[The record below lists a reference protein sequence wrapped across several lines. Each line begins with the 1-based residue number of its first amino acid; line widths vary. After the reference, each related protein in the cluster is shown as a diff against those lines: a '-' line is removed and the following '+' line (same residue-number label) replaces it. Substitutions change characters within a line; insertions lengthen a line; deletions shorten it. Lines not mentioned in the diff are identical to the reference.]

1 VCVRCE
7 SCCLCQSRVDEGEKS
22 LRHRSLALTDTSST
36 LDRDVLSPLSSSMSS
51 SLSPASV
58 GLTSELH
65 MTCAHDP
72 IPITHETRQNRNPFS
87 DDTSSAADTCL
98 QSPPSSFASDSPS
111 ASCHVEGQPNYR
123 TISPYSP
130 EDVNDVFS
138 VVSDAT
144 SYSPGLLSAR
154 ANHSQQCAANSP
166 GHLSSTNSPNP
177 GLMSSAASVGLSPN
191 SPGLLSSAASVGL
204 SPTNSPGRTSSAVS
218 VRLSPTNSSGL
229 QSVAN
234 SPALFSAANSPGQLT
249 ANSSPAVPSPASSF
263 GSPCPNGPGQ
273 YPPNCY
279 HDNNGMYYGDFP
291 NETAGGVFAAEQSS
305 YGPLNSGPGVLSY
318 SNVPGLQVPFG
329 TMPPPHSLSP
339 HQATGSAPISSMH
352 CSTSNFIAIATA
364 PSSVH
369 MRVPSST
376 PSTFNGT
383 SDVNYDVDFNRFLSE
398 LDRIPF
404 KV

>member
-1 VCVRCE
+1 
-7 SCCLCQSRVDEGEKS
+7 
-22 LRHRSLALTDTSST
+22 
-36 LDRDVLSPLSSSMSS
+36 
-51 SLSPASV
+51 
-58 GLTSELH
+58 

-72 IPITHETRQNRNPFS
+72 IPITHETRQNQNPFS
-87 DDTSSAADTCL
+87 DDTSSVADTCL

-111 ASCHVEGQPNYR
+111 ASCHVESQPNYR

-130 EDVNDVFS
+130 EEVNDVFS

-154 ANHSQQCAANSP
+154 ANQAQQYAANSP
-166 GHLSSTNSPNP
+166 GHLSSTNSP
-177 GLMSSAASVGLSPN
+177 GLTSCAASVGLSPTNSPGLTSCAASVGLSPTN

-204 SPTNSPGRTSSAVS
+204 SPS
-218 VRLSPTNSSGL
+218 NSSGF

-234 SPALFSAANSPGQLT
+234 SPALLSAANSPGQLT

-263 GSPCPNGPGQ
+263 GSPHTNGPAQ

-291 NETAGGVFAAEQSS
+291 NETAGGVFAAEQSN
-305 YGPLNSGPGVLSY
+305 YRPLNSGPGLVSY

-329 TMPPPHSLSP
+329 AMPPPHSLSP
-339 HQATGSAPISSMH
+339 HQATSSAPIPSIH
-352 CSTSNFIAIATA
+352 CSTSNFIAMATA
-364 PSSVH
+364 PTSVH

-376 PSTFNGT
+376 PSTFNST
-383 SDVNYDVDFNRFLSE
+383 SDLNYDVDLNRFLSE